1 MDIQILFTQ
10 MIQMMLMI
18 LVGWLLRKVKLLDAG
33 FTGKLTTLLLNVT
46 VPCMILASVMTQTAE
61 RNLGEAALVFGFG
74 LVLYTLLPL
83 FSLLLVKL
91 LRFPLEQ
98 QGVYTFMMAYSN
110 VGFMGF
116 PLINA
121 LYGSDALF
129 YTAIINVIFTIS
141 TYTIGLALM
150 HHGSGR
156 KATIRPKTFL
166 TPGVLLSL
174 FAMVLY
180 LLDLRF
186 PDPLVS
192 AVDSIG
198 DLTTP
203 LAMFC
208 IGSTLASMSPKN
220 IFNDW
225 RVYLFSVVKQVLLP
239 LLLLPVLRLVISSDY
254 LRGILYVLILT
265 PVANSSV
272 LFATQYGFD
281 EKLAARGVFIT
292 TILSMVTIPLLG
304 TLL

>member
-46 VPCMILASVMTQTAE
+46 VPCMILASVMTQTSE

-281 EKLAARGVFIT
+281 EKLAAKGVFIT

>member
-1 MDIQILFTQ
+1 

-281 EKLAARGVFIT
+281 EKLAAKGVFIT

>member
-281 EKLAARGVFIT
+281 EKLAAKGVFIT

>member
-1 MDIQILFTQ
+1 

-46 VPCMILASVMTQTAE
+46 VPCMILASVMTQTSE

-281 EKLAARGVFIT
+281 EKLAAKGVFIT